1 MSILTDGL
9 AELGERSAHLAVLLL
24 AVEQRLDGEG
34 DDDFQLAAV
43 LGLHRLALFALQR
56 VPSEWGGGGGY
67 FKENA
72 LVNEVLGIEEC
83 AANYGW
89 RVFGR

>member
-56 VPSEWGGGGGY
+56 VPSEWGGGGL
-67 FKENA
+67 FQRK
-72 LVNEVLGIEEC
+72 
-83 AANYGW
+83 
-89 RVFGR
+89 RTRQ